1 VIVRESVQRT
11 GAATGRITTRSAPCK
26 RPKGPSDHSFRNVFA
41 RTGLIMKRSK
51 PEDPPTPV
59 SRDAIEILVPFSQP
73 RPGSNSIWAVWRRSY
88 FVA

>member
-1 VIVRESVQRT
+1 MLLASM
-11 GAATGRITTRSAPCK
+11 GRITTRSAPCK

-59 SRDAIEILVPFSQP
+59 SRDAIEILVPFTSEVER
-73 RPGSNSIWAVWRRSY
+73 RPGSSSRSPP
-88 FVA
+88 VI